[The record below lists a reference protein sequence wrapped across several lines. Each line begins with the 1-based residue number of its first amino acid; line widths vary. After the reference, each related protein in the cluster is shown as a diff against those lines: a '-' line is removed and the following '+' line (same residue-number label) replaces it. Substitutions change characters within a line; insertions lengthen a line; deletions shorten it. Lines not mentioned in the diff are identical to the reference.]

1 MSGWRRAKAR
11 LKRGAVRSLNQA
23 IAALLRRLG
32 RGEGAREREL
42 DYLTRRYPGDAVALR
57 RVTARPE
64 MREAGLIPEGDEHR
78 RPRRLV
84 LFVGYPRSGSSLV
97 GSLLDANPEAVIAH
111 ELNVLRLLEEGCSRE
126 EILDFIAFNS
136 RAFHR
141 AGRSWTGYSY
151 EVPGQ
156 WQGQWRTPGL
166 MGDKKAGRT
175 AALLGR
181 NPGLLKRL
189 EDTFEVPITFVHPIR
204 HPLDNIATLARRS
217 RVAPAKSAEQYFAR
231 AETVAWLKSER
242 PTQVMDVYLDDL
254 MSDPRRQLQK
264 LCYAVGLPA
273 PPDYLSACAEI
284 LFPAP
289 SRTRDKVQWGSGEA
303 EAIAERARQFP
314 FLARFFPKQ

>member
-1 MSGWRRAKAR
+1 MSWRKIKANAKRTVNRATTR
-11 LKRGAVRSLNQA
+11 V
-23 IAALLRRLG
+23 AAELLRRLG
-32 RGEGAREREL
+32 WREAAREREL
-42 DYLTRRYPGDAVALR
+42 TYLTRRYPGDAVALR
-57 RVTARPE
+57 RVTARPK
-64 MREAGLIPEGDEHR
+64 MREAGLVPEGDEHR

-97 GSLLDANPEAVIAH
+97 GSLLDANPEAIIAH
-111 ELNVLRLLEEGCSRE
+111 ELNVLRLLEEDCSRE
-126 EILDFIAFNS
+126 EVLDFIAFNS

-141 AGRSWTGYSY
+141 SGRAWTGYSY

-175 AALLGR
+175 AALLR
-181 NPGLLKRL
+181 RDPGLLARL

-231 AETVAWLKSER
+231 AETVAWLKGER
-242 PTQVMDVYLDDL
+242 PTQVHDVHLEDL
-254 MSDPRRQLQK
+254 MGDPRRQLQK
-264 LCYAVGLPA
+264 LCYALGLPA

-284 LFPAP
+284 LFPSA
-289 SRTRDKVQWGSGEA
+289 SRTRDQVQWAAGEP
-303 EAIAERARQFP
+303 ERIAERARQIP
-314 FLARFFPKQ
+314 FLARYFP